1 MIGTISGSTALLY
14 LCSYDIDKRNSAMMI
29 NTQEVALD
37 NIIANLPGHVYWKDT
52 NFIFRGCNELQAKSA
67 GYSREEVIG
76 KTDYDM
82 PWKNEAEILRKTDA
96 DVMTTGEIITREEP
110 AKLADGKMGVFLS
123 KKIPLRDKEHN
134 IIGVLGISFD
144 ITAEKEA
151 EQLRIKNKILEEQEE
166 TTRLLAASI
175 AHELRTPL
183 RAIESGSDGIEKF
196 LPILLESYK
205 KAKASG
211 LEVPYIAPAH
221 YNSLVKIAHNTK
233 VETRAAFSVIDM
245 LLVNANASRIDTRK
259 FTTCSMLQC
268 VGKALT
274 RYPFRSD
281 ETHLIKWKR
290 GDFTFHGDEML
301 MIHIIFNLL
310 KNALYYVK
318 AANKGEIQ
326 IWCDQNENFN
336 ILHFKDTGQGI
347 DPEVLSHIFDRF
359 FTRTRH
365 GTGVGLAF
373 CKLVM
378 QAFNGDMTCDS
389 VKGEYTDF
397 TLSFPRN
404 PEQ

>member
-1 MIGTISGSTALLY
+1 MNDSPEEKSLHQYTTNPDDPNDPKGIHEYYQNIIHAMPNNVYWFDQNSLSLGCNANVLKMLGLK
-14 LCSYDIDKRNSAMMI
+14 SYDEFVGLTYEKI
-29 NTQEVALD
+29 
-37 NIIANLPGHVYWKDT
+37 G
-52 NFIFRGCNELQAKSA
+52 ELAHWSPKETVSFKNDD
-67 GYSREEVIG
+67 EEVL
-76 KTDYDM
+76 KTGQ
-82 PWKNEAEILRKTDA
+82 PKLN
-96 DVMTTGEIITREEP
+96 VEEP
-110 AKLADGKMGVFLS
+110 PVLDEHGKATYFLS
-123 KKIPLRDKEHN
+123 SRVPLKDNQGKV
-134 IIGVLGISFD
+134 IGVVGISVN
-144 ITAEKEA
+144 ITSAKEA
-151 EQLRIKNKILEEQEE
+151 EQLRTQNKVLEEQEE

-183 RAIESGSDGIEKF
+183 RAIESGAEGIEKF
-196 LPILLESYK
+196 LPILLEAYK
-205 KAKASG
+205 KAKESG
-211 LEVPYIAPAH
+211 LEVPFIAPAH
-221 YNSLVKIAHNTK
+221 YKSLIKITHNTK
-233 VETRAAFSVIDM
+233 VETRAAFSVINM
-245 LLVNANASRIDTRK
+245 LLVNANASSIDTSK
-259 FTTCSMLQC
+259 FATCSMLQC

-290 GDFTFHGDEML
+290 GDFSFHGDEML

-318 AANKGEIQ
+318 AAGKGEIQ

-347 DPEVLSHIFDRF
+347 DPEVLTHIFDRF

-378 QAFNGDMTCDS
+378 QAFGGDITCDS

-397 TLSFPRN
+397 ILS
-404 PEQ
+404 